1 MWLFYF
7 FLDVRVAA
15 AITHLK
21 LTVFLA
27 EVVASPRELFH
38 GLPNCLSNC
47 ESRMY
52 ADNTHLPYAG
62 NIVDYIATNI
72 QVAFAVVAP
81 MDLRRQGQH
90 W

>member
-1 MWLFYF
+1 MLPPLQILNLRLPPGDYF
-7 FLDVRVAA
+7 RTT
-15 AITHLK
+15 AIYLIFMK
-21 LTVFLA
+21 
-27 EVVASPRELFH
+27 

-47 ESRMY
+47 ESGMS

-72 QVAFAVVAP
+72 HVAFAVVPP
-81 MDLRRQGQH
+81 MDLGKQGQH

>member
-1 MWLFYF
+1 M
-7 FLDVRVAA
+7 
-15 AITHLK
+15 K
-21 LTVFLA
+21 
-27 EVVASPRELFH
+27 

-47 ESRMY
+47 ESGMS

-72 QVAFAVVAP
+72 HVAFAVVP
-81 MDLRRQGQH
+81 LMDFSKQGQN